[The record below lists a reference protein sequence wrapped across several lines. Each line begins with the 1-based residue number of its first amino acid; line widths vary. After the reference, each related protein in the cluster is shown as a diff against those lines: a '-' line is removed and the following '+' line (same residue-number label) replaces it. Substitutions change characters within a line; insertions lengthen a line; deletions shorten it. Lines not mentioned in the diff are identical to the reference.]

1 MSSLVLVTGASGY
14 IGRRLVNVLLRQ
26 GVAVRAVARDAARIK
41 ALWPAAE
48 IEAVSADLA
57 RPQTLAGVCDDV
69 HTVFHLASSADESSV
84 NANQAL
90 AGGTVVGTRMLLADA
105 VRGGAKRF
113 IFMSSVKA
121 MGEGGQACLT
131 ETSPALPVSSYGRAK
146 HAAEHLVFEA
156 GRRHG
161 LHVCALRLPL
171 VYGGGDSK
179 GNLPRMIA
187 AIDRGRFP
195 PLPETGNK
203 RSMVHV
209 DDVVQATLLAA
220 ERPQANGQLYL
231 VTDGRDYS
239 TREIYLNICS
249 ALGKSPPCWVLPL
262 ACLRVAAKLGDGVG
276 FITRRGFPINSETV
290 EKLTGSAWYSP
301 DKIRRELDFRP
312 AHTLIDALPEMVAH
326 YRGQNA

>member
-1 MSSLVLVTGASGY
+1 MSSLALVTGASGY
-14 IGRRLVNVLLRQ
+14 IGRRLVNALLRQ
-26 GVAVRAVARDAARIK
+26 GVAVRAVARDAVRIK
-41 ALWPAAE
+41 ALWPFAE
-48 IEAVSADLA
+48 VEAVSADLA
-57 RPQTLAGVCDDV
+57 RPQTLAGVCDGV
-69 HTVFHLASSADESSV
+69 RTVFHLASGTDESGV
-84 NANQAL
+84 AADQAH
-90 AGGTVVGTRMLLADA
+90 AGGTVAGTRMLLADA

-131 ETSPALPVSSYGRAK
+131 ETSPALPVGSYGRAK

-171 VYGGGDSK
+171 VYGGDDGK

-195 PLPETGNK
+195 PLPETDNK

-209 DDVVQATLLAA
+209 DDVVQAALLAA

-239 TREIYLNICS
+239 TREIYLAMCA
-249 ALGKSPPCWVLPL
+249 ALGKPPPRWVLPL
-262 ACLRVAAKLGDGVG
+262 AGLRVAARLGDGIG
-276 FITRRGFPINSETV
+276 FIARRDFPLNSETV
-290 EKLTGSAWYSP
+290 EKLTGSAWYSSE
-301 DKIRRELDFRP
+301 KIRRELDFRS
-312 AHTLIDALPEMVAH
+312 AHTLIDALPEMVGH
-326 YRGQNA
+326 YRGHNA

>member
-14 IGRRLVNVLLRQ
+14 IGRRLVNALLRH
-26 GVAVRAVARDAARIK
+26 GVAVRAVARDAVRIK
-41 ALWPAAE
+41 ALWPFAE
-48 IEAVSADLA
+48 VEAVSADLT
-57 RPQTLAGVCDDV
+57 RPQTLAGVCDGV
-69 HTVFHLASSADESSV
+69 RTVFHLASGTDESGV
-84 NANQAL
+84 TADQAH
-90 AGGTVVGTRMLLADA
+90 AGGAVIGTRMLLADA
-105 VRGGAKRF
+105 VRGGATRF

-156 GRRHG
+156 GRRRG

-171 VYGGGDSK
+171 VYGGDDSK

-209 DDVVQATLLAA
+209 DDVVRAALLAA

-231 VTDGRDYS
+231 VTDGHDYS
-239 TREIYLNICS
+239 TRQIYLAICS
-249 ALGKSPPCWVLPL
+249 ALGKPPPRWVLPL
-262 ACLRVAAKLGDGVG
+262 ACLRVAARLGDGIG
-276 FITRRGFPINSETV
+276 FITRRDFPLNSETV
-290 EKLTGSAWYSP
+290 EKLIGSAWYSSE
-301 DKIRRELDFRP
+301 KIHRELDFQPTR
-312 AHTLIDALPEMVAH
+312 TLIDALPEMVAH
-326 YRGQNA
+326 YRGHNA